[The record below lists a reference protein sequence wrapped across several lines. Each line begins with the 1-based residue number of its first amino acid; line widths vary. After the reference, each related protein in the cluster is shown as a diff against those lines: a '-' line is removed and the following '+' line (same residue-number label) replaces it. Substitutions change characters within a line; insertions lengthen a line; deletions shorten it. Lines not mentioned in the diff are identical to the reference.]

1 MHRSVASVL
10 LLVLS
15 CLCSR
20 QLLAQTRGLLPA
32 ASDSAVYATLRG
44 GRPASIAPTA
54 QDLRGWLGAEETGK
68 ELAQQLPGF
77 DATLIT
83 QLHTADPS
91 GRGPGIALRLR
102 PELLTQSPD
111 STVYRPG
118 ARLNLQDASIIRER
132 LPYVAYR
139 VELKFSVVQYAASG
153 DVAVVWEATRC
164 GPLCGGSRYVVVRRT
179 APGSWVIAAV
189 YQAAVS

>member
-1 MHRSVASVL
+1 MQRSFASVL
-10 LLVLS
+10 LVVLS

-20 QLLAQTRGLLPA
+20 QLLPQARGLLSGA
-32 ASDSAVYATLRG
+32 RDSAVYVALRG
-44 GRPASIAPTA
+44 DRPASIAPTA
-54 QDLRGWLGAEETGK
+54 RDLRGWLGADETGK
-68 ELAQQLPGF
+68 ELAQQLLGF

-83 QLHTADPS
+83 QLHTANPS

-139 VELKFSVVQYAASG
+139 VELEFSVVQYAASG

-164 GPLCGGSRYVVVRRT
+164 GPLCGGSRYVVVRQT
-179 APGSWVIAAV
+179 PSGSWVITGV
-189 YQAAVS
+189 YQTAVS